1 MASTTLSLTSNINP
15 SGYNQAVTLT
25 ASLTPQFG
33 GSATGTI
40 TFKDGANPLRTAT
53 VSGNVATITVS
64 TLALGTHSITAV
76 YSGDS
81 NVTGTSSRIV
91 SQVVKKTS
99 TTTVVTSSPNPAF
112 VAQTITYTATVTSK
126 YLGVVSGSVT
136 FKAGTASLGSATL
149 VNGQASVNASF
160 STSGNRSITAAYAG
174 DVNNTGSTSPLLTQ
188 VVNKYPSS
196 TTVASSPNPSKFG
209 QVVTFTATVTTG
221 ATGTVTFKSGT
232 AALGT
237 VALTGNSANLSTS
250 ALATGTRS
258 ITAVY
263 NGDATYN
270 PSTSPVL
277 KQVVNKALTAE
288 SLTSSPNPSASGQTV
303 TFTATV
309 TSSGGVATGTVTF
322 KKGTTT
328 LGSATLSGGVA
339 TFTTSTLPVGSSTIT
354 ANYGGTANY
363 GSSSASETQVV
374 Q

>member
-1 MASTTLSLTSNINP
+1 VVASSL
-15 SGYNQAVTLT
+15 
-25 ASLTPQFG
+25 
-33 GSATGTI
+33 
-40 TFKDGANPLRTAT
+40 
-53 VSGNVATITVS
+53 
-64 TLALGTHSITAV
+64 
-76 YSGDS
+76 
-81 NVTGTSSRIV
+81 
-91 SQVVKKTS
+91 
-99 TTTVVTSSPNPAF
+99 NPAIIT
-112 VAQTITYTATVTSK
+112 QTITYTATVTGQ
-126 YLGVVSGSVT
+126 YGGTVSGNVT
-136 FKAGTASLGSATL
+136 FKAGTTSLGSRTL
-149 VNGQASVNASF
+149 VNGQASVTASF
-160 STSGNRSITAAYAG
+160 STSGNRSITATYVG
-174 DVNNTGSTSPLLTQ
+174 DVNNTGNTSPVLTQ
-188 VVNKYPSS
+188 VINKYPSDTTVASNLNPSRFGQTVTFTATVSSTFGAIPNGDLVTFKDGATALATVALSGGTAILNTANLTVGTHRMTATYKGDTSMASSVSTVLTQQVTGKSTSS
-196 TTVASSPNPSKFG
+196 TTVASSANPSKFG
-209 QVVTFTATVTTG
+209 QVVTFTAMVTTG

-288 SLTSSPNPSASGQTV
+288 SLTSSPNPSASGEGV

-309 TSSGGVATGTVTF
+309 TSSGGVPTGTVTF

-339 TFTTSTLPVGSSTIT
+339 TFTTSTLPTGSSTIT
-354 ANYGGTANY
+354 ANYGGTSNY
-363 GSSSASETQVV
+363 GTSSASVTQAV